1 MSSMRKE
8 QKFYLPYKDITCTYS
23 PARRRI
29 LTLQDNHKKRLTSD
43 PHWAQ
48 MRSLSGLNFFNRS
61 QLQKIGDRLGELWS
75 CPSLTANDLRSRPQ
89 CPACG
94 LTPRTYNPPSS
105 ASIQLQEIS
114 QEFDLLYQS
123 WVSGLRENLKSESSQ
138 ENLRQIADR
147 DQEPIRAYIQSGQL
161 PERLTERFV
170 SALSDTLQGLDKITI
185 EGADRC

>member
-1 MSSMRKE
+1 M
-8 QKFYLPYKDITCTYS
+8 
-23 PARRRI
+23 
-29 LTLQDNHKKRLTSD
+29 
-43 PHWAQ
+43 
-48 MRSLSGLNFFNRS
+48 
-61 QLQKIGDRLGELWS
+61 
-75 CPSLTANDLRSRPQ
+75 
-89 CPACG
+89 
-94 LTPRTYNPPSS
+94 
-105 ASIQLQEIS
+105 QLQEIS

-185 EGADRC
+185 EGADLMLALTRPSMPCTTEEFETRFRKFLGPLYEGKDLTKVRIQIDW